1 MVTAYSPIL
10 KLALPVQG
18 ELTGTWGDVVNDN
31 ITSMVEQAIAG
42 RAVINT
48 WTVDSH
54 TLTTAN
60 GTTSESRCAMLELTD
75 TGVALTGAG
84 TVICPTAS
92 KIYVVKNA
100 SGQNITVKTSGG
112 TGVLVPN
119 GRTTFLFCDGTNVLS
134 AMTHTTSLEL
144 GTTTVVTAV
153 LDEDNM
159 ASDSATALATQQS
172 IKAYV
177 DSKVGEFDTLA
188 EVLAIGNTTGGTD
201 LAVSAGDDIT
211 FTDSS
216 KAIFGAGSDLQI
228 YHDGSNSYIDDAGT
242 GNLLIRGSAITRI
255 QSYIG
260 EDMVVAVT
268 NGAVN
273 LYHDAGLKLATTA
286 TGVDITGTV
295 TADGLILG
303 DNDKA
308 IFGAGSDLEI
318 YHDGSG
324 SYISDQGT
332 GPLNLLSG
340 GVRLKD
346 TTDTTTMLAANAG
359 GAVTLYHNDLPKLAT
374 TSTGVDVTGTVTAD
388 GLTVDG
394 VNDIVFSSGG
404 NSVRSDGTLQIQA
417 DADGSGAGVLR
428 LRTNAT
434 TRQQIDNNGDISFYE
449 DTGTT
454 PKFFWDAGAE
464 SLGIGTTNPS
474 ATLDVVGD
482 AEINGN
488 LTVASNSPTFNMMET
503 DAAAAYQQ
511 TQFGLEAGNFLI
523 QTRNSAGTFVSNDYL
538 ITKGAAGA
546 ISQQWRIDNSAK
558 LFLNANGLGIG
569 TSSPAS
575 IVGGTDTSPVLSIG
589 GSDSIL
595 TNGDKA
601 GSVSFITNDGSYA
614 STYPDGVTGEI
625 ASITETS
632 LGGAY
637 GLAFYTGTTG
647 GSGRG
652 ERMRI
657 DNSGNVG
664 IGTSSPSSTLEISAT
679 TTPILN
685 FERQDSVYGNGIIR
699 SVGNTGTVNAEITL
713 GGGSN
718 NFITFDT
725 NGEEAMRIDGNGSVG
740 IGTLSPTSGRKLHVL
755 DDGDTNVKIETI
767 TAAGDA
773 RLELTSDSA
782 GVSQIRFG
790 DEASSNT
797 GLLTYAHATDSM
809 AFTVNASESL
819 RIDSSGHAIIPAGV
833 TLGTAAG
840 VYSADKT
847 LDDYEEGTWIPV
859 ISDGTNNATSNIAVG
874 SYTKTGNHV
883 HVQGRV
889 RLSSLGSATG
899 ALEITGLPFTSQS
912 LANNFCAM
920 TIGRAIG
927 LNLVAGTAMVGD
939 LRSTVTTVKLLVW
952 DASLGNTAVQD
963 TEFSDDGDISF
974 SMDYLS
980 N

>member
-18 ELTGTWGDVVNDN
+18 ELSGTWGDVVNDN

-589 GSDSIL
+589 GSDSTL
-595 TNGDKA
+595 TSGDKA
-601 GSVSFITNDGSYA
+601 GSVSFITNDGSY
-614 STYPDGVTGEI
+614 TTTFPDGVTGEI
-625 ASITETS
+625 ASITEAG

-637 GLAFYTGTTG
+637 GMAFYTGTTG

-664 IGTSSPSSTLEISAT
+664 IGTDSPGSTLEISAT

-685 FERQDSVYGNGIIR
+685 FERQDSVNGTGIIR

-725 NGEEAMRIDGNGSVG
+725 NGEEAMRIDDNGSVG

-790 DEASSNT
+790 DEGSSNT

-859 ISDGTNNATSNIAVG
+859 ISDGTNDATSNIAVG

-899 ALEITGLPFTSQS
+899 ALEMTGLPFTSQS
-912 LANNFCAM
+912 LTNNFCAM

-927 LNLVAGTAMVGD
+927 LNLVAGTTMVGD
-939 LRSTVTTVKLLVW
+939 LRSAVTTVKLLVF
-952 DASLGNTAVQD
+952 DASLGNTAIQD
-963 TEFSDDGDISF
+963 TEFTDAGDISF